1 MNKLEEDNK
10 RLLAALAAIIGSS
23 DKEELQFM
31 KNLIQNQKIPEQ
43 DKAAISNGISL
54 LLEFL

>member
-31 KNLIQNQKIPEQ
+31 KDFIQNQKIPEQ
-43 DKAAISNGISL
+43 DKTAMRNGISL

>member
-10 RLLAALAAIIGSS
+10 RLLAALVAIIGSS

-31 KNLIQNQKIPEQ
+31 RDFILIQKIPAQ
-43 DKAAISNGISL
+43 DKEAISNGISL
-54 LLEFL
+54 LLELL

>member
-10 RLLAALAAIIGSS
+10 LLLAALVAIIGSS

-31 KNLIQNQKIPEQ
+31 KDFILSQKIPEQ
-43 DKAAISNGISL
+43 DKTAMGNGISL